1 MVKLLKRIVA
11 VMLTLIMVFLSTS
24 ESFHALVEAA
34 SSTKTTM
41 IQNDF
46 IKVTV
51 DNETGRYG
59 IRTVEGQPIRK
70 NDNNVNLLFQEMIRR
85 RRSQL
90 SGLTE
95 QIIFTAIN
103 TSSITAIIQRLR
115 HLK

>member
-1 MVKLLKRIVA
+1 MKLFKRIVA
-11 VMLTLIMVFLSTS
+11 VMLTVILVFLSTS

-70 NDNNVNLLFQEMIRR
+70 NDNNVNLLFQGMTRK
-85 RRSQL
+85 RRSRR
-90 SGLTE
+90 SGSTE
-95 QIIFTAIN
+95 RIIFTAIN
-103 TSSITAIIQRLR
+103 TSSMPAIIQRLLHPR
-115 HLK
+115 